1 MEFWKSLSIRKKL
14 TYSILALTALL
25 ALTAGLV
32 SGLRLPALPP
42 SVRDASFLLLVEFA
56 PVPVPADSLA

>member
-25 ALTAGLV
+25 ALTAGRHL
-32 SGLRLPALPP
+32 GIKLAGPRPTP
-42 SVRDASFLLLVEFA
+42 SWTKGR
-56 PVPVPADSLA
+56 SLSAVLAEAVTSS